1 MLENNLS
8 VPANQLTNLGEPK
21 QESPPSSNNSTNWEL
36 NASVPVTPQNIKEEK
51 NLETEVCSTGFSK
64 SLRRTRTYDL
74 LMVPAGRT

>member
-1 MLENNLS
+1 MLEKNNLS

-51 NLETEVCSTGFSK
+51 SGNG
-64 SLRRTRTYDL
+64 SLFNRLFKKPKKD
-74 LMVPAGRT
+74 